1 MEGLVLVLFFLK
13 EKKKRQNPAGDKSSS
28 ATFVQIQV
36 KSSLSVEL
44 TSLDAKT
51 IIVLCEKW
59 KSAKNLSF
67 LFAPLLLKLIENLKK

>member
-13 EKKKRQNPAGDKSSS
+13 EKKQRQNPAGDKSSS

-51 IIVLCEKW
+51 IIVLCEK
-59 KSAKNLSF
+59 
-67 LFAPLLLKLIENLKK
+67 